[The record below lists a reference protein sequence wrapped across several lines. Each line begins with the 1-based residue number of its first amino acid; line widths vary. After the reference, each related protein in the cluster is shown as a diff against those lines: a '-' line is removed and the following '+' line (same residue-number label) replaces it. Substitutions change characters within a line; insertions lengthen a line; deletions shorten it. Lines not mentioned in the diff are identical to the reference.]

1 MKVVQ
6 TEVSDM
12 EHALLEAYVTP
23 RGTSIKEA
31 VREAIRKLTLRDEV
45 DPNDPI
51 FEAFPLT
58 RKKGRLRNASEDHD
72 RYLYERT
79 R

>member
-23 RGTSIKEA
+23 RRTSIKEA
-31 VREAIRKLTLRDEV
+31 VREAIRKLALRDEV

-51 FEAFPLT
+51 FEAFP
-58 RKKGRLRNASEDHD
+58 
-72 RYLYERT
+72 
-79 R
+79 